1 MPFERVG
8 GELLFGGT
16 DMAAEL
22 RVAPTWDALL
32 YARSRLVHAA
42 AEAQVDLID
51 VPWLDLEDM
60 DGLERE
66 AARCTELGMT
76 GKGAIP
82 PKQLPIIERHFSPS
96 AEQAV
101 TSTLHG
107 RFKSAGG
114 SRAVGMGPLES

>member
-1 MPFERVG
+1 MIIDELGFVPFERVG

-32 YARSRLVHAA
+32 YARSRLVHAV

-76 GKGAIP
+76 SKRI
-82 PKQLPIIERHFSPS
+82 S
-96 AEQAV
+96 
-101 TSTLHG
+101 
-107 RFKSAGG
+107 
-114 SRAVGMGPLES
+114 